1 MGEWSHL
8 KYSIPMILSQ
18 SITGITFT
26 GADVGGFFRNPSA
39 ELVTRWYQVRFQ
51 CCHSVVVV
59 IGVYC
64 LLFRLSAYTKNEWN
78 NNGQIRINEDLD
90 YWFCPRMGKI

>member
-39 ELVTRWYQVRFQ
+39 ELVTRWYQVRFRRF
-51 CCHSVVVV
+51 HSAV
-59 IGVYC
+59 
-64 LLFRLSAYTKNEWN
+64 L
-78 NNGQIRINEDLD
+78 
-90 YWFCPRMGKI
+90 